1 MMRTHPARFA
11 FRSPWSPIMVALSWF
26 LVISPPPLAA
36 TPDDPSASDPSAGD
50 RAAEA
55 NRTDGQTPSDTIDFT
70 RDIRPILSNH
80 CFKCH
85 GPDEA
90 TREAGL
96 RLDTAEGA
104 TEDFGGYQP
113 IVPHDAELSEVV
125 ARLTS
130 DDEFLR
136 MPPAGSGLELSD
148 AQIRLLTQW
157 IDAGAQY
164 DLHWSF
170 NPIVPSGPRSI
181 DARIDRKLRSLGLQ
195 RSPRAERTTQIR
207 RLYLDLLGV
216 APTPESVTRF
226 VTDQSPDAYRRLVDR
241 LLADP
246 RFGEKWG
253 RHWLD
258 QARYADTHG
267 YTIDSPRT
275 MWPYRDWVIDAV
287 NEDKPFDRFTIEQLA
302 GDLLPEPTL
311 AQQVATGFHRNT
323 LINQEGGTD
332 KEQFRNEV
340 AVDRVN
346 TTGAVW
352 MGMTVGCA
360 QCHTHKFDPLTHR
373 EYFQL
378 FAFFNQAV
386 DANGVAP
393 TVPVPTP
400 DQQRQLE
407 QSKQRLDEAKAAL
420 RRYERSRS
428 ESAAAG
434 EQGSEASESPTKE
447 PWTDAVRWVFPDEL
461 AVESD
466 AGASFERLDDGSW
479 LAQGENGKRD
489 AYRVSFR
496 LPVDRVTGLRLETL
510 THPSLPRDG
519 PGRASNGNFVLNEI
533 ELTVDGK
540 PVKWVHAT
548 ADHSQPNYDVTA
560 AIDGDGSTGWA
571 INGGSKLNTD
581 RVALFVNEPIERN
594 ADDDRA
600 ATVTMTFG
608 NQPARYNIGRFRLA
622 VTDVPPS
629 RLGVPDPKRLALE
642 ATRDRAQKAWDR
654 VRKSIPNTM
663 VMRDVDTPRESF
675 VHIRGD
681 FLRHGKSVSPGTPA
695 VLPPLH
701 RRRTSGDDQQDVDG
715 TQPPTRLDLA
725 RWLVDPDHPLTARV
739 TVNRIWMRLFGR
751 GLVETENDFGLQ
763 GTTPTHPGLLDRL
776 AGDWIEGGWS
786 RKRLIRQI
794 VLSETYRQSSRSNPE
809 SEAVDPLNQYLS
821 RQSRIRVDAEI
832 VRDVALSTSG
842 LIDRTIGGPSVY
854 PPQPDGVY
862 AFTQRGASWPESD
875 GGNRY
880 RRGMYTFFMRSAPH
894 PMLTTFDSPS
904 FNTTCTRRVRSN
916 TPLQSLT
923 MANDLAMVE
932 AAQAMAS
939 RLFRESGPNADDRD
953 LVTRAFRIAF
963 SRHPDKQEL
972 EELTGFL
979 ERQRR
984 AFADAPDQ
992 AARFAGVATDDPDV
1006 EHDNREDHANTAG
1019 DASGEGHE
1027 TNARVSLEN
1036 WGSVT
1041 NRAAVTMLARVLMNV
1056 DEFITRE

>member
-1 MMRTHPARFA
+1 M
-11 FRSPWSPIMVALSWF
+11 
-26 LVISPPPLAA
+26 
-36 TPDDPSASDPSAGD
+36 
-50 RAAEA
+50 
-55 NRTDGQTPSDTIDFT
+55 
-70 RDIRPILSNH
+70 
-80 CFKCH
+80 
-85 GPDEA
+85 
-90 TREAGL
+90 
-96 RLDTAEGA
+96 
-104 TEDFGGYQP
+104 
-113 IVPHDAELSEVV
+113 PHDAEASEVV
-125 ARLTS
+125 ARVTS

-148 AQIRLLTQW
+148 AQIQLLTDW
-157 IDAGAQY
+157 IDAGARY

-170 NPIVPSGPRSI
+170 APIVPSGPRSI
-181 DARIDRKLRSLGLQ
+181 DAWIDRKLRSLDLE
-195 RSPRAERTTQIR
+195 RSPRADRTTQIR

-226 VTDQSPDAYRRLVDR
+226 VTDRSPGAYRRLVDR

-287 NEDKPFDRFTIEQLA
+287 NEDMPFDRFTIEQLA
-302 GDLLPEPTL
+302 GDLLPDPTL

-352 MGMTVGCA
+352 MGLTVGCA

-373 EYFQL
+373 EYYQL

-393 TVPVPTP
+393 TVPVPSTA
-400 DQQRQLE
+400 QKRQLD
-407 QSKQRLDEAKAAL
+407 QSKQTLDEAEAAL
-420 RRYERSRS
+420 REYERRQSSS
-428 ESAAAG
+428 ETNG
-434 EQGSEASESPTKE
+434 EPGSEASESPAKE
-447 PWTDAVRWVFPDEL
+447 PWSDAVRWVSPDEV

-479 LAQGENGKRD
+479 LAQGENANRD

-496 LPVDRVTGLRLETL
+496 LPVDRVTGLRLETS
-510 THPSLPRDG
+510 THPALPRNG

-540 PVKWVHAT
+540 PVKWVHAS
-548 ADHSQPNYDVTA
+548 ADHSQDNYNVTA

-594 ADDDRA
+594 EDDDRT

-608 NQPARYNIGRFRLA
+608 DQPAMYNIGRFRLA

-629 RLGVPDPKRLALE
+629 RLGVPDPERLALE
-642 ATRDRAQKAWDR
+642 ATRDRALKAWDR
-654 VRKSIPNTM
+654 ARKSIADTM
-663 VMRDVDTPRESF
+663 VMRDVDNPRESF
-675 VHIRGD
+675 IHIRGD
-681 FLRHGKSVSPGTPA
+681 FLRHGESVSPGTPA
-695 VLPPLH
+695 VLPPLNQPQ
-701 RRRTSGDDQQDVDG
+701 TSGDDEQDVDG

-725 RWLVDPDHPLTARV
+725 RWLVDPNHPLTARV

-786 RKRLIRQI
+786 RKRLIRHI

-809 SEAVDPLNQYLS
+809 SESVDPLNQYLS

-832 VRDVALSTSG
+832 VRDLALSTSG

-862 AFTQRGASWPESD
+862 AFTQRGASWPESE
-875 GGNRY
+875 GGDRY

-939 RLFRESGPNADDRD
+939 RLLRETDPDADDRD

-963 SRHPDKQEL
+963 SRHPDEQEIG
-972 EELTGFL
+972 ELTRFL
-979 ERQRR
+979 ERQRQ
-984 AFADAPDQ
+984 AFAKAPDQ
-992 AARFAGVATDDPDV
+992 AARLAGVATNDSDV
-1006 EHDNREDHANTAG
+1006 ERDDVKGDDETVGDDNGNGHDTNDRGPAKNR
-1019 DASGEGHE
+1019 
-1027 TNARVSLEN
+1027 V
-1036 WGSVT
+1036 SVT